1 MARGVV
7 LLAPARA
14 GLPVAEY
21 AANLVKKSVVGAGH
35 ADKEQV
41 ADDGAPPA
49 AGLRDRAAPT
59 PPTRWRSRSATPITP
74 RTRGLAAR
82 HRSAAR

>member
-1 MARGVV
+1 MV

-21 AANLVKKSVVGAGH
+21 AANLIKKSVVGAGH

-41 ADDGAPPA
+41 ADDGAAACCPA
-49 AGLRDRAAPT
+49 SIAAAPT
-59 PPTRWRSRSATPITP
+59 PPTRWPSRSATPITAAP
-74 RTRGLAAR
+74 QPPQRRIREAAR
-82 HRSAAR
+82 